1 MELTVTLIS
10 SLEDTLEMT
19 EEGNMPAI
27 GACFEEL
34 GRYYSKGDSLSLN
47 TGLGKRTLI
56 SFSLSAEA
64 EEFDVYEKYARD
76 ILSPKSRHTLDSLLP
91 RQIVS
96 DALRYTHPFELNTQ
110 HASYTQTYRGRVTVK
125 PTLYQ
130 NCVHYVVI

>member
-47 TGLGKRTLI
+47 TGLGKKTLI

-96 DALRYTHPFELNTQ
+96 DALR
-110 HASYTQTYRGRVTVK
+110 
-125 PTLYQ
+125 
-130 NCVHYVVI
+130 